1 MLKQY
6 VAPDLRVVRTDL
18 ELYFLISDFD
28 SYGRNGDPIGEGEE
42 DDDLNW

>member
-6 VAPDLRVVRTDL
+6 VTPASREVRTDL

-28 SYGRNGDPIGEGEE
+28 IYGSNGDPIGEGD